1 MDRWIAI
8 GQFQANSKA
17 WALWRQRLTEV
28 ESGQLEEIGG
38 FLATN
43 HIMNYIYNVLL
54 LQEILGE

>member
-28 ESGQLEEIGG
+28 ESGQLEEIAGV
-38 FLATN
+38 LATN
-43 HIMNYIYNVLL
+43 HIMIYHVLL
-54 LQEILGE
+54 LQETLGE